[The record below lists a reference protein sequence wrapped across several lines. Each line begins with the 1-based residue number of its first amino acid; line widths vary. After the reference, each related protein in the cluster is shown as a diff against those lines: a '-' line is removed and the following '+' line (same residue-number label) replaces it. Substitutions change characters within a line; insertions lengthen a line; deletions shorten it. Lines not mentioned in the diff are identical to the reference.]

1 MTFRSQIQAS
11 FTTISPPDTRF
22 RSGTNGAPRTR
33 VPLGAPA
40 ADERPASGTATRT
53 SGKGAVAFAAALAT
67 LLGTALAHAEDDR
80 PSEDFAG
87 VAPSNALELSLGNGF
102 SQGFGTASSRMQS
115 LGDLTRGGMST
126 QLGVGYR
133 LSPRLMLGV
142 YGEGARY
149 FAASGMP
156 DGTVGYGAA
165 FGVNAQWH
173 FMPFS
178 RIDPWV
184 GLGTGF
190 RGYWVDLPN
199 AGHHA
204 LHGFD
209 VVRLRVGADYKLGPS
224 TSVGPMLGATLTTF
238 ATQRDL
244 ATDDTV
250 STKNPELTAFVF
262 AGIQG
267 RFAIGGERVSASPR
281 TVASR

>member
-1 MTFRSQIQAS
+1 MKTIAIGSAIIALL
-11 FTTISPPDTRF
+11 TTS
-22 RSGTNGAPRTR
+22 
-33 VPLGAPA
+33 
-40 ADERPASGTATRT
+40 
-53 SGKGAVAFAAALAT
+53 LAR
-67 LLGTALAHAEDDR
+67 AEDDR
-80 PSEDFAG
+80 PEADFAS
-87 VAPSNALELSLGNGF
+87 VAPSKALELSLGNGF
-102 SQGFGTASSRMQS
+102 SQGFGSASSRTQS
-115 LGDLTRGGMST
+115 LGDLTRGGLST

-209 VVRLRVGADYKLGPS
+209 LVRLRVGADYKLGPS

-238 ATQRDL
+238 ATERDL
-244 ATDDTV
+244 ATDDTL
-250 STKNPELTAFVF
+250 STNDPELTAFVF

-267 RFAIGGERVSASPR
+267 RFAIGGERVTAAPK